1 MSRSSPESEPARPGG
16 QTAGPPIRQATDL
29 IGYKDLTFIHTL
41 PNTFLPEFPCFRPA
55 TSLVGIVCAAAC
67 VSHDACGCPRK
78 EKDGALDSSQAME
91 TQLVDLHEALLSQVR
106 LSREE
111 LEPFIKELMDQVD
124 RPRFNLGS
132 GPPGRVD

>member
-1 MSRSSPESEPARPGG
+1 M
-16 QTAGPPIRQATDL
+16 
-29 IGYKDLTFIHTL
+29 
-41 PNTFLPEFPCFRPA
+41 
-55 TSLVGIVCAAAC
+55 
-67 VSHDACGCPRK
+67 
-78 EKDGALDSSQAME
+78 DSSQAME